1 TAGLADGAETLLAHP
16 FLNVDG
22 PSGQQAAPVVA
33 VREVGKGRSMAV
45 LTDSTWFWS
54 LPHVGNGGR
63 GDAHRRFYANALR
76 WLIRDPELSRAKIVV
91 DLPDVAKGVEPG
103 VPVPLEVRSFNAKY
117 QPEAKDIVKLSLVP
131 LDAPDGTAPIIVD
144 GVTGDDGTF
153 HTQFNPPSPGAWRA
167 KVDATDGKT
176 GKPIGTDEDAF
187 VVRATATE
195 KLHREPRA
203 DVLAALAAAG
213 AGQAVTAHN
222 VKG

>member
-1 TAGLADGAETLLAHP
+1 
-16 FLNVDG
+16 
-22 PSGQQAAPVVA
+22 
-33 VREVGKGRSMAV
+33 
-45 LTDSTWFWS
+45 
-54 LPHVGNGGR
+54 
-63 GDAHRRFYANALR
+63 
-76 WLIRDPELSRAKIVV
+76 
-91 DLPDVAKGVEPG
+91 
-103 VPVPLEVRSFNAKY
+103 
-117 QPEAKDIVKLSLVP
+117 
-131 LDAPDGTAPIIVD
+131 TAPIIVD

-213 AGQAVTAHN
+213 AGQAVTADN
-222 VKG
+222 VKGLPFIDHGIERVHRQKTEPLWNRTGTLIVVV